1 MAEYDLIIKALVDR
15 YKDQIASFVRGVAV
29 SVEQVEDKDKE
40 AVAVQRTSDVLL
52 KVRENGYQYLMLVE
66 FQSRLDRKMAM
77 RLLEYTAMHHRRHEV
92 PVYPVVINLTGGGR
106 QEGRYIL
113 ECLDLPVVNFNY
125 RQINLQ
131 DIAGRDFLYRG
142 PVGLLPLVP
151 LMRQDES
158 LEAVLEK
165 CVSRLKDEIPGDEDR
180 SILYLALGA
189 FASLKFSRDL
199 ILKLMEVNKLDTF
212 PLFDGVREKWIDQGI
227 HQGIHQGIVDAIMEA
242 LKENTGHYP
251 GNLAEKLKTID
262 DVDTLKNLLRRAIK
276 AKSIE
281 EFEAG
286 VKELI
291 PN

>member
-1 MAEYDLIIKALVDR
+1 MAEYDLIIKALVER